1 MIRKSTLLICL
12 FITGIGALLA
22 ATLPTSAP
30 VHRGLSHGELLG
42 YIADR
47 TQMMQ
52 TGSGVATLPV
62 SGPAHAGMSQ
72 GELLAYIADYTQDLA
87 NRGPVF
93 HVSYYG
99 AFPNDGADDT
109 AAIQAA
115 LNAAKAAGGGW
126 VQMSAGIYNLITINS
141 PASGNKAAG
150 AFAIEPGS
158 YTTLA
163 GVGPSTM
170 LSVANGGEF
179 GVGVA
184 ISPDG
189 MRTATTNFGAASYVT
204 LQDFTIQASVQHE
217 SAGNLINLVHASS
230 WTIRNV
236 HLGSCYY
243 HPLEI
248 DQSKQIVV
256 QNCRFFGANTG
267 ISGSRIQL
275 DYGAAGPTNRPA
287 GITTRTVEDLTVE
300 NCVFE
305 ERTAGE
311 SGSARDIELTHNGTE
326 LTLNRVTFRGCH
338 FTGRNE
344 QSVSI
349 VDIGG
354 ANSGGAV
361 KELLFERCTFVTL
374 HPKSYAFY
382 MAQSSGMTFRGIRF
396 RQCEFTG
403 PSAIFLVAG
412 GSVTSTYSATHSL
425 RHEGEITGCRF
436 ILDKT
441 QMPVSTDLNLI
452 IAVAW
457 SSFRFDN
464 NYIECNGDFPVSVG
478 LNYSRLGLFTNS
490 LWTEVT
496 NNRIV
501 WNGNATFGVNRLALL
516 LDVATPD
523 NAGTTQGVIFEG
535 NRFFSAAGTGWSY
548 VFFVQRGTTYAAT
561 SAARIA
567 ACWANGANSAQNNMV
582 VTGGNAAGQTNGGA
596 LALNV
601 RTVTGATTITP
612 QDGVIIADTTSASIT
627 VTAAAVILRPTTIIL
642 KPNAA
647 NTLTFGGVTVSAAG
661 SGILVVCDG
670 TTTTAKAF

>member
-1 MIRKSTLLICL
+1 MRGHSS
-12 FITGIGALLA
+12 A
-22 ATLPTSAP
+22 AT
-30 VHRGLSHGELLG
+30 
-42 YIADR
+42 
-47 TQMMQ
+47 
-52 TGSGVATLPV
+52 
-62 SGPAHAGMSQ
+62 
-72 GELLAYIADYTQDLA
+72 
-87 NRGPVF
+87 
-93 HVSYYG
+93 
-99 AFPNDGADDT
+99 T
-109 AAIQAA
+109 AA
-115 LNAAKAAGGGW
+115 GERD
-126 VQMSAGIYNLITINS
+126 
-141 PASGNKAAG
+141 PATAFSFVAEREWRKGNR
-150 AFAIEPGS
+150 ER
-158 YTTLA
+158 
-163 GVGPSTM
+163 
-170 LSVANGGEF
+170 LSCY
-179 GVGVA
+179 
-184 ISPDG
+184 
-189 MRTATTNFGAASYVT
+189 ASYVT

-217 SAGNLINLVHASS
+217 SAGNLINWVHGSYL
-230 WTIRNV
+230 TIRNV
-236 HLGSCYY
+236 HFGSCYY

-248 DQSKQIVV
+248 DQSKQILVE
-256 QNCRFFGANTG
+256 NCRFFGANTG

-287 GITTRTVEDLTVE
+287 GITTRTVEDLTVQ

-311 SGSARDIELTHNGTE
+311 SASARDIELTHNGTE
-326 LTLNRVTFRGCH
+326 LVLNRVTFRGCH

-361 KELLFERCTFVTL
+361 KELLFERCTFVTT

-382 MAQSSGMTFRGIRF
+382 MAQSGGMTFRGIRF

-425 RHEGEITGCRF
+425 RHEGEVTGCRF

-516 LDVATPD
+516 VDVATPD

-548 VFFVQRGTTYAAT
+548 GLFIQRGTTYPGT
-561 SAARIA
+561 SAARR
-567 ACWANGANSAQNNMV
+567 G
-582 VTGGNAAGQTNGGA
+582 
-596 LALNV
+596 LAVL
-601 RTVTGATTITP
+601 
-612 QDGVIIADTTSASIT
+612 
-627 VTAAAVILRPTTIIL
+627 
-642 KPNAA
+642 
-647 NTLTFGGVTVSAAG
+647 
-661 SGILVVCDG
+661 
-670 TTTTAKAF
+670 TTTCRAVKAILARLGLTQAAIRFHRDDPKTTKTCPGKKVTKAQFLELLAV